1 MITCRPSGGR
11 GGCDSEILSLAVI
24 VVSGLLLSCCRTP
37 VNMLP
42 EPSMEDALVCGVEM
56 DAGWDSW
63 ADVVIGPVESVER
76 CEGSEDS
83 EDEDLDPLLMNY
95 FYLDN

>member
-1 MITCRPSGGR
+1 
-11 GGCDSEILSLAVI
+11 
-24 VVSGLLLSCCRTP
+24 
-37 VNMLP
+37 
-42 EPSMEDALVCGVEM
+42 MEDALVCGVEM